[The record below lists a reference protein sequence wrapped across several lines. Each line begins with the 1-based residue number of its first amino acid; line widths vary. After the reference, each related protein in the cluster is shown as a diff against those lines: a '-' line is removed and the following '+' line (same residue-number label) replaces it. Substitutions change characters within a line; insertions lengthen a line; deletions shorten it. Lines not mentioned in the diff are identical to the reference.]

1 MKTTIKR
8 LQTFAHYKPLFLQL
22 VAKDIKLK
30 YLSLIHISL
39 SLVNTKDKLLEIKNI
54 KMFLEVS
61 MIRKRILILG
71 TAMLIGLSSTIPTLA
86 ETAPSIT
93 MENSGAYLF
102 TWRPVDYGNGQSFAI
117 LVGGNTINESDVI
130 LNRGYDYGYTFQPN
144 KYSRPWGQVPD
155 LVIAG
160 GVWRCV

>member
-1 MKTTIKR
+1 
-8 LQTFAHYKPLFLQL
+8 
-22 VAKDIKLK
+22 
-30 YLSLIHISL
+30 
-39 SLVNTKDKLLEIKNI
+39 
-54 KMFLEVS
+54 

-71 TAMLIGLSSTIPTLA
+71 AAMLIGLSSTIPTLA

-144 KYSRPWGQVPD
+144 KYSRPWGC
-155 LVIAG
+155 LG
-160 GVWRCV
+160 NTG

>member
-1 MKTTIKR
+1 
-8 LQTFAHYKPLFLQL
+8 
-22 VAKDIKLK
+22 
-30 YLSLIHISL
+30 
-39 SLVNTKDKLLEIKNI
+39 
-54 KMFLEVS
+54 
-61 MIRKRILILG
+61 
-71 TAMLIGLSSTIPTLA
+71 MLIGLSSTIPTLA

-155 LVIAG
+155 LVNAG
-160 GVWRCV
+160 GVWAIPDNWSSLPPCNFTCLTNVFVYFYRCIPAGKCPVAPIYPNTQYSALSVYGSGGKPHPYTHQIQ